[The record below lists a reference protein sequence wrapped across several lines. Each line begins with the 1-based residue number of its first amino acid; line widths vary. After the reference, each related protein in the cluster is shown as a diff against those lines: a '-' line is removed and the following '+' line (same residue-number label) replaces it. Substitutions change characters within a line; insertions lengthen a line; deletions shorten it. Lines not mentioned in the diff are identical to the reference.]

1 MTSKEIINNL
11 DKIDITEPVPAN
23 EPERQYYFIK
33 KAKEIY
39 KLKREEAGRDLT
51 CTIKTFGCQMNVRD
65 SEKLA
70 GILET
75 IGYKRSDSEEADFVI
90 YNTCTVRENAN
101 RKVYGHLGIMK
112 H

>member
-39 KLKREEAGRDLT
+39 KLKREEAGRDLP
-51 CTIKTFGCQMNVRD
+51 VP
-65 SEKLA
+65 
-70 GILET
+70 
-75 IGYKRSDSEEADFVI
+75 
-90 YNTCTVRENAN
+90 
-101 RKVYGHLGIMK
+101 
-112 H
+112 